1 MIIAFKNNNAGM
13 QILKNVFWKNVFF
26 YFISFI
32 QIFEKMQKL
41 EVSNDGIAET
51 WEYDNQILSKIT
63 NTIYL
68 KLIFVNSL

>member
-63 NTIYL
+63 NTI
-68 KLIFVNSL
+68 